1 MIKRKVLKTRST
13 FPVGDIS
20 STLSSQNSEPVL
32 RLIDFEE
39 RPRALILSE
48 EKLTTTDN
56 WAAMSFPKQLTRIKS
71 AGSDESI
78 MN

>member
-1 MIKRKVLKTRST
+1 MIKRKVLKTRSP
-13 FPVGDIS
+13 FPVGEIS

-32 RLIDFEE
+32 RLIHFEE

-56 WAAMSFPKQLTRIKS
+56 
-71 AGSDESI
+71 
-78 MN
+78 